1 MEENG
6 WSFIISKAGPHYLIS
21 KETREVNIGTAVS
34 VISDG
39 FRYVKAVCSGN
50 YWVIMG
56 YIHLFFFQFNTHIKL
71 IHVKWHICSI
81 HSVEY
86 ILTYG
91 YSNTEFFVARVLRF
105 SIIIYCTS
113 CVDNEIYEQRNVN
126 ELVLGDSFRKIARN
140 RINKARSC
148 VLISNEGSK
157 INVFV
162 NIRIYII

>member
-1 MEENG
+1 MG
-6 WSFIISKAGPHYLIS
+6 PLCLSYLTASGMLKQFARAITGLLWDISTY
-21 KETREVNIGTAVS
+21 
-34 VISDG
+34 
-39 FRYVKAVCSGN
+39 
-50 YWVIMG
+50 
-56 YIHLFFFQFNTHIKL
+56 FFFQFNTHIKL

-126 ELVLGDSFRKIARN
+126 ELVLGDSFRKIARY

-148 VLISNEGSK
+148 VLIFNEGSK